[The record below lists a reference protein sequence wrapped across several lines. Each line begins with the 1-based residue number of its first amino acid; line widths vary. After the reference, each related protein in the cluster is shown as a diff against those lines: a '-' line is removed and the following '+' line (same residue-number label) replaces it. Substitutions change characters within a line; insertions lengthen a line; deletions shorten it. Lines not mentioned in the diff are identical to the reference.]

1 MNEPLF
7 YNSFTYSEEMAKEI
21 AFHFLFKTKLM
32 KFFLTVIII
41 FLPINILL
49 AVWIEQITFYQITT
63 FALTGMTFLLW
74 PIAYFSMVKA
84 NTPKGNDDG
93 FSIITADYTMI
104 NGKWR
109 NSEISCEIKKI
120 SLFFETKNYIVV
132 FPKMTA
138 RTGMVLKK
146 DAFSV
151 GNAEDFIKLLKTR
164 CASAGWM
171 M

>member
-41 FLPINILL
+41 FLPINILISVL
-49 AVWIEQITFYQITT
+49 TGQITFYQIST
-63 FALTGMTFLLW
+63 FALTGMTFILW

-93 FSIITADYTMI
+93 FSVGRRYFRAYF
-104 NGKWR
+104 R
-109 NSEISCEIKKI
+109 H
-120 SLFFETKNYIVV
+120 LFIRVRIVI
-132 FPKMTA
+132 
-138 RTGMVLKK
+138 
-146 DAFSV
+146 AFV
-151 GNAEDFIKLLKTR
+151 TQTTH
-164 CASAGWM
+164 
-171 M
+171 

>member
-32 KFFLTVIII
+32 KFFITVIII

-49 AVWIEQITFYQITT
+49 AVWIGQITFYQITT
-63 FALTGMTFLLW
+63 FALTGMTFILW
-74 PIAYFSMVKA
+74 PIGYFSMVKA
-84 NTPKGNDDG
+84 NTPKRNDDG
-93 FSIITADYTMI
+93 FSVITADDTMI

-120 SLFFETKNYIVV
+120 SMFFETKNYIVV
-132 FPKMTA
+132 FPKMIG

-151 GNAEDFIKLLKTR
+151 GNAEDFIKLLKSQ

>member
-1 MNEPLF
+1 
-7 YNSFTYSEEMAKEI
+7 
-21 AFHFLFKTKLM
+21 
-32 KFFLTVIII
+32 
-41 FLPINILL
+41 
-49 AVWIEQITFYQITT
+49 
-63 FALTGMTFLLW
+63 
-74 PIAYFSMVKA
+74 MVKA
-84 NTPKGNDDG
+84 NAPKGNDDG
-93 FSIITADYTMI
+93 FSVITADDTMI

-109 NSEISCEIKKI
+109 NSEISYEIKKI
-120 SLFFETKNYIVV
+120 SLFFETENYIVV

-151 GNAEDFIKLLKTR
+151 GNAEDFIKLLKSR